1 MGPRCAAQAPV
12 VLRRPHD
19 SVGYLQGEAQGRA
32 LDTPHPLSLRMACCL
47 CPLLQERGQLCMVG
61 PL

>member
-1 MGPRCAAQAPV
+1 M

-32 LDTPHPLSLRMACCL
+32 LDTPHPLSQRMACCL